1 MGLSEPSGRTGDL
14 ADAQRD
20 RRDRPYRGAGA
31 IGSAD
36 IGGNIKRAIMRHA
49 EREAKHIA
57 IEVRDGTVRLSGKV
71 GSFSERKAVRGRHG
85 RRAACAVVDTRV
97 TPASGDRMRNPRGR
111 ESQMTLSG
119 EVHDADWSV
128 AVETIATGTGGYRCR
143 IHVTLVSPDGACER
157 TFAPDPRHRA
167 RSRDRRA
174 ARRDDVGRDEEVEH
188 VHGLKPRRS

>member
-71 GSFSERKAVRGRHG
+71 GSFSERKVRG
-85 RRAACAVVDTRV
+85 AA
-97 TPASGDRMRNPRGR
+97 
-111 ESQMTLSG
+111 
-119 EVHDADWSV
+119 WS
-128 AVETIATGTGGYRCR
+128 A
-143 IHVTLVSPDGACER
+143 
-157 TFAPDPRHRA
+157 RA
-167 RSRDRRA
+167 R
-174 ARRDDVGRDEEVEH
+174 ARRRRPGRQ
-188 VHGLKPRRS
+188 